1 MKYPFILFYR
11 FGKYSEID
19 SFIKD
24 NKESFNCTI
33 HVIDNSIEL
42 NKLYNP
48 NYQILITYGGE
59 EIEYHPHVCPYISNR
74 MGSRWIHFSEIASVD
89 TFNQG
94 VNYCFIHNCT
104 LPREKVRSVFSIF
117 TTCYESYEKILRAY
131 RSVMNQRFIDWEW
144 IVLDDT
150 PDDVHFQFLKKKL
163 TDARVRLYKR
173 SENSGNIGN
182 VKNEAVS
189 LCRGKYVLELDHD
202 DEILPDVLKDAVDL
216 FEKNEDVGFVYMDF
230 TNVYENGENFCYG
243 DLVCKGYG
251 AYYCEKLNGKWVYVY
266 ITPNIN
272 NVTLS
277 HLTCCPNHPRIW
289 RRDVLM
295 NAGNYSEFL
304 PICDD
309 FEILLRTAAIT
320 KMAKICK
327 LGYVQYMNNN
337 NNNFSLIRNAEINRL
352 GPYFISPIFFNKFN
366 ITEKMKQ
373 VNAYEDEKYIF
384 HHSNVWTR
392 DAKDYTHN
400 YANVVC
406 NPDYEKQYCIIG
418 VNAFLENIG
427 LIQNLYK
434 NEKNDFILLDVC
446 HVSELWRLLDF
457 HNLTRF
463 KCYSYK
469 DNNSEML
476 INYFKIMYKS
486 NENYDIIVSER
497 SPIESKYVKFNT
509 SVNFRHDVINS
520 LTSKDNSYLEIG
532 VEHGLS
538 FKNVHFLDK
547 TGVDPDPKFETEDK
561 ESLKLLTSD
570 DFFEK
575 NDKIFDVIFIDGMH
589 QCEYVLKDFNNSIQC
604 LVENGILFIDDILPI
619 SYNEQLKVPNKHY
632 YENGI
637 LKYGEPWTGDVWK
650 VMFYIFN
657 HYKESFDFSYFNNE
671 NYRGVG
677 MLKIKNKFQIPNNS
691 INEINAYDYNTDFAS
706 YVKYFEQM

>member
-1 MKYPFILFYR
+1 MKYPFILFFR
-11 FGKYSEID
+11 LGKYSEVD
-19 SFIKD
+19 SFIKE
-24 NKESFNCTI
+24 NKDAFNCTLNI
-33 HVIDNSIEL
+33 IDNSAEL

-48 NYQILITYGGE
+48 NYQILVTYGGE
-59 EIEYHPHVCPYISNR
+59 EVDYHPHICPFISSR
-74 MGSRWIHFSEIASVD
+74 MGSRWIHFKEIASVD
-89 TFNQG
+89 VFNQG

-104 LPREKVRSVFSIF
+104 LPREKVRPVFSIF

-131 RSVMNQRFIDWEW
+131 KSLLSQRFIDWEW
-144 IVLDDT
+144 VVLDDS
-150 PDDVHFQFLKKKL
+150 PDDLHFQFLRKKL
-163 TDARVRLYKR
+163 TDVRVRLYKR

-202 DEILPDVLKDAVDL
+202 DEILPDVLNDAVDL

-230 TNVYENGENFCYG
+230 TNIYENGDNFCYG

-272 NVTLS
+272 NITLS

-289 RRDVLM
+289 RRDILM
-295 NAGNYSEFL
+295 KAGNYSEFL

-352 GPYFISPIFFNKFN
+352 GPYFISPIFFDKFN
-366 ITEKMKQ
+366 ITEKMKEQ
-373 VNAYEDEKYIF
+373 NAYEDEKYVF
-384 HHSNVWTR
+384 YHSNVWTR
-392 DAKDYTHN
+392 DPETYTHN
-400 YANVVC
+400 YANLVC

-418 VNAFLENIG
+418 VSALLENIG

-434 NEKNDFILLDVC
+434 NEKNDFILLDICNVA
-446 HVSELWRLLDF
+446 ELWRTLDF
-457 HNLTRF
+457 HELTRF

-469 DNNSEML
+469 DNNSEKL

-486 NENYDIIVSER
+486 NENYEIIVSENN
-497 SPIESKYVKFNT
+497 PIEEACIKFNT
-509 SVNFRHDVINS
+509 PLNFRHEVVNS
-520 LTSKDNSYLEIG
+520 LTSVSDSYLEIG
-532 VEHGLS
+532 VEYGLT
-538 FKNVHFLDK
+538 FTNIHFLDK
-547 TGVDPDPKFETEDK
+547 TGVDPDPKFEVEDK
-561 ESLKLLTSD
+561 GCLKLLTSD

-575 NDKIFDVIFIDGMH
+575 NEKFFDVIFIDGMH
-589 QCEYVLKDFNNSIQC
+589 QCEYVLKDMNNSINF
-604 LVENGILFIDDILPI
+604 LSDNGVIFIDDILPS
-619 SYNEQLKVPNKHY
+619 SYNEQLKIPNKHY

-650 VMFYIFN
+650 IMFYIFKN
-657 HYKESFDFSYFNNE
+657 HLNDIGFSYFNNE

-677 MLKIKNKFQIPNNS
+677 ALRIKNKFQIPS
-691 INEINAYDYNTDFAS
+691 TAIEEINAYDYNKDFAT
-706 YVKYFEQM
+706 YAKNF

>member
-11 FGKYSEID
+11 LNKYSEID
-19 SFIKD
+19 SFIKKNED
-24 NKESFNCTI
+24 AFICTI
-33 HVIDNSIEL
+33 NIIDNSNEL
-42 NKLYNP
+42 NKLYDP
-48 NYQILITYGGE
+48 NYQILVTYGGE
-59 EIEYHPHVCPYISNR
+59 EIDYHPHVCPFIAKR
-74 MGSRWIHFSEIASVD
+74 MGSRWIHFKEIVSIEA
-89 TFNQG
+89 FNQG

-104 LPREKVRSVFSIF
+104 LPRENVRPVFSIF

-131 RSVMNQRFIDWEW
+131 KSLLNQRFIDWEW
-144 IVLDDT
+144 IVLDDS
-150 PDDVHFQFLKKKL
+150 PDDLHFQFLKKKL
-163 TDARVRLYKR
+163 TDTRIRLYKR

-230 TNVYENGENFCYG
+230 TNIYENGDNFCYG

-272 NVTLS
+272 NITLS

-289 RRDVLM
+289 RRDILM
-295 NAGNYSEFL
+295 QAGNYSEFL

-309 FEILLRTAAIT
+309 FEILLRTAAT
-320 KMAKICK
+320 SKMAKICK

-352 GPYFISPIFFNKFN
+352 GPYFISPIFFDKFN
-366 ITEKMKQ
+366 ITEKMNQ
-373 VNAYEDEKYIF
+373 VGACEDEKYRY

-392 DAKDYTHN
+392 DPKNYTHN
-400 YANVVC
+400 YANLVC
-406 NPDYEKQYCIIG
+406 NSDYEKQYCIIG
-418 VNAFLENIG
+418 INALLENIE

-434 NEKNDFILLDVC
+434 NKKNDFILLDICNVA
-446 HVSELWRLLDF
+446 ELWRLLDF
-457 HNLTRF
+457 HNFTRF
-463 KCYSYK
+463 KCYSYR
-469 DNNSEML
+469 DNNSENL

-486 NENYDIIVSER
+486 NENYEIIVSEKNPTEEAR
-497 SPIESKYVKFNT
+497 VNFNT
-509 SVNFRHDVINS
+509 TLNFRHDIINS
-520 LTSKDNSYLEIG
+520 LTRASDSYLEIG
-532 VEHGLS
+532 VEYGLT
-538 FKNVHFLDK
+538 FQNVHFLDK
-547 TGVDPDPKFETEDK
+547 TGVDPDPKFEVKDK
-561 ESLKLLTSD
+561 DSIKLLTSD
-570 DFFEK
+570 DFFQA

-589 QCEYVLKDFNNSIQC
+589 QCEYVLKDMNNSIQC
-604 LVENGILFIDDILPI
+604 IVDNGIIFIDDILP
-619 SYNEQLKVPNKHY
+619 SCYNEQLKIPNKHY

-657 HYKESFDFSYFNNE
+657 HYSESFDFSYFNNE

-677 MLKIKNKFQIPNNS
+677 RLKIKNKFQIS
-691 INEINAYDYNTDFAS
+691 DDAINEINAYDYYKDFAT
-706 YVKYFEQM
+706 YVKYFL

>member
-11 FGKYSEID
+11 LNKYSEID

-24 NKESFNCTI
+24 NKDALNCTI
-33 HVIDNSIEL
+33 NIIDNSSEL

-48 NYQILITYGGE
+48 SYQILITYGGE
-59 EIEYHPHVCPYISNR
+59 EIDYHSQVCPFTAKR
-74 MGSRWIHFSEIASVD
+74 MGTRWIHFSEITSIDA
-89 TFNQG
+89 FNQG

-104 LPREKVRSVFSIF
+104 LPREKVRPIFSIF

-131 RSVMNQRFIDWEW
+131 KSLLNQRFIDWEW
-144 IVLDDT
+144 VVLDDS
-150 PDDVHFQFLKKKL
+150 PDDLHFQFLKKKL
-163 TDARVRLYKR
+163 TDVRIRLYKR

-230 TNVYENGENFCYG
+230 TNIYENGENFCYG

-272 NVTLS
+272 NITLS

-289 RRDVLM
+289 RRDILM
-295 NAGNYSEFL
+295 QAGNYSEFL

-327 LGYVQYMNNN
+327 LGYVQYMNNG

-352 GPYFISPIFFNKFN
+352 GPYFISPIFFDKFS
-366 ITEKMKQ
+366 ITEKMKEQ
-373 VNAYEDEKYIF
+373 NAYEDEKYRF
-384 HHSNVWTR
+384 YHSNVWTR
-392 DAKDYTHN
+392 DPETYTHN
-400 YANVVC
+400 YANIVC

-418 VNAFLENIG
+418 VNTLLENID
-427 LIQNLYK
+427 LIQQLYK
-434 NEKNDFILLDVC
+434 NEKNDFILLDIC
-446 HVSELWRLLDF
+446 NVSELWRMLDF

-469 DNNSEML
+469 DNNSENL

-486 NENYDIIVSER
+486 NENYEIIVSEKN
-497 SPIESKYVKFNT
+497 PIEEMRVKINT
-509 SVNFRHDVINS
+509 NLNFRHDVINS
-520 LTSKDNSYLEIG
+520 LTRTSDSYLEIG
-532 VEHGLS
+532 VEYGLT
-538 FKNVHFLDK
+538 FKNIHFLDK
-547 TGVDPDPKFETEDK
+547 TGVDPDPKFEVEDK
-561 ESLKLLTSD
+561 DSLKLLTSD
-570 DFFEK
+570 DFFEANK
-575 NDKIFDVIFIDGMH
+575 KIFDVIFIDGMH
-589 QCEYVLKDFNNSIQC
+589 QSEYVLKDMNNSIEC
-604 LVENGILFIDDILPI
+604 LSENGIIFMDDILPT
-619 SYNEQLKVPNKHY
+619 SYNEQLKIPNKHY

-657 HYKESFDFSYFNNE
+657 HYSKSFDVSYFNNA

-677 MLKIKNKFQIPNNS
+677 ALRIKNKFQIPS
-691 INEINAYDYNTDFAS
+691 RAIDEINAYDYNKDFAR
-706 YVKYFEQM
+706 YVKYFV